1 MNFNSLFT
9 FCGGPFFFLHTFAF
23 HELKKRRFGVKII
36 KVKIQFLEIL
46 AMDVVE
52 LEEFLQNEYISTPL
66 FEKIPSQEAL
76 GLQTKEEAEY
86 VPHDYL
92 YTGRDIIESWD
103 EDGRRKQNIAAGQ
116 DNVRRA
122 D

>member
-1 MNFNSLFT
+1 MEIKTDISLQT
-9 FCGGPFFFLHTFAF
+9 KQVLSQVQMQS
-23 HELKKRRFGVKII
+23 LN
-36 KVKIQFLEIL
+36 IL
-46 AMDVVE
+46 SMSMTE

-116 DNVRRA
+116 GNVRRA